1 MLKTVDPEY
10 YNTVDLANGVR
21 IQRALEV
28 SLTAGVPYSRL
39 VNQPPVER
47 PFHIE
52 KTVVT
57 HPRELLR
64 ERIALRVEQMIAQGL
79 ESEARKVYPLKHLN
93 TLNTVGYKEFF
104 TLWDSSGTPFPLSE
118 EQRREVGDAIK
129 LNTWHYAKK
138 QLTWLKKY
146 AT

>member
-57 HPRELLR
+57 RPRELLR
-64 ERIALRVEQMIAQGL
+64 ERIAQRVEQIVKLVAGDEYGQIFITDTN
-79 ESEARKVYPLKHLN
+79 RDHLDLILSRS
-93 TLNTVGYKEFF
+93 TLDYKLFHVDNGEI
-104 TLWDSSGTPFPLSE
+104 E
-118 EQRREVGDAIK
+118 EIK
-129 LNTWHYAKK
+129 KDV
-138 QLTWLKKY
+138 
-146 AT
+146 